1 MRDQNRW
8 GYVCV
13 GGGAG
18 EGNEAIPVVGA
29 SSSALPFFFSQPV
42 MSSSAMMRPD
52 SVVVVPAFRFLFL
65 DFFSVCFGES
75 AVR

>member
-1 MRDQNRW
+1 MGLR
-8 GYVCV
+8 VCV
-13 GGGAG
+13 G
-18 EGNEAIPVVGA
+18 EGREANESIPVVGA

-65 DFFSVCFGES
+65 DFFSDCFGES